1 MGKSVFGQKLI
12 FFGVSYSYFWAI
24 DLNQDMLYLRT
35 IVLLLVFLVPASC
48 GRYALRQ
55 NIFATPVSVEEGDF
69 FADPSEAEASIPSDQ
84 GEIPIDWVFD
94 GQSRHETLE
103 NYFKRLVKTHDF
115 SGTVLIA
122 ENGQI
127 VHQGAYGYAN
137 TRKREPLNIHSTF
150 QLASVS
156 KPITA
161 IAALLLYEEGSLVLN
176 EPVKTYLPEFPYQK
190 VKVKHLLAHRSGLCR
205 YMGLGQD
212 YWNKRYFLTNQKVV
226 DLLAEHPMKL
236 RFRPGSKFQYNN
248 TNYALLAAIIERLS
262 GQSFSEFVDMRVFK
276 PLGMQNSAAYNLL
289 KRKKVFGRAQG
300 YIKGRRTYKPAE
312 GDYLD
317 GVLGDKGVYSNV
329 TDLYTLDQALY
340 EGRLLKPETVA
351 MMFQGAG
358 PYQRGRNY
366 GLGWRLKKWLPH
378 VAYHFGWWRGFR
390 TCFIRDMK
398 AQRTIIIL
406 SNRVNAKKPINY
418 WRVYQLAKR
427 VEVPIPWEE
436 EESEFE
442 DFPSETTSEFK

>member
-1 MGKSVFGQKLI
+1 
-12 FFGVSYSYFWAI
+12 
-24 DLNQDMLYLRT
+24 MLYLR
-35 IVLLLVFLVPASC
+35 IFVLLLVFLIPASC
-48 GRYALRQ
+48 GRYAIRQ
-55 NIFATPVSVEEGDF
+55 NIFATTVSVEEGDY
-69 FADPSEAEASIPSDQ
+69 FANPSQEETSSHSDE
-84 GEIPIDWVFD
+84 GEIPLDWVFD

-103 NYFKRLVKTHDF
+103 NHFKSLVKTHDF

-161 IAALLLYEEGSLVLN
+161 IAALLLYEDGSLQLD
-176 EPVKTYLPEFPYQK
+176 EPVKTYLPEFPYANIN
-190 VKVKHLLAHRSGLCR
+190 VRHLLEHRSGLCR

-212 YWNKRYFLTNQKVV
+212 YWNKHYFLSNQKVV
-226 DLLAEHPMKL
+226 DLLVEHPMRL
-236 RFRPGSKFQYNN
+236 RFRPGRKFQYNN

-276 PLGMQNSAAYNLL
+276 PLGMQNSAAYNLME
-289 KRKKVFGRAQG
+289 KGKVSGRAQG
-300 YIKGRRTYKPAE
+300 YIKGRRSYQAAE

-340 EGRLLKPETVA
+340 EGRLLKAETVK
-351 MMFQGAG
+351 MMFEATASF
-358 PYQRGRNY
+358 QRGRNY
-366 GLGWRLKKWLPH
+366 ALGWRLKKWLPQ

-390 TCFIRDMK
+390 TCFIRDMEAK
-398 AQRTIIIL
+398 RTIIIL

-427 VEVPIPWEE
+427 VELPILWEE
-436 EESEFE
+436 EEVDFE
-442 DFPSETTSEFK
+442 VFPAEMTE